1 MMNAW
6 ASFARYGTPD
16 TGKNIPWKIFK
27 SEKRYFMKLDNDNSL
42 SMEQDMLSMEDLLNS
57 IQLSA
62 IGSLLEKCLLVRETI
77 ENIGDPLEDVYAKW
91 NQEAC
96 AKFDINAER
105 KKIEDQLI
113 AQYGSVSVYGD

>member
-1 MMNAW
+1 
-6 ASFARYGTPD
+6 
-16 TGKNIPWKIFK
+16 
-27 SEKRYFMKLDNDNSL
+27 
-42 SMEQDMLSMEDLLNS
+42 MEQDMLSMEDLLNS

-62 IGSLLEKCLLVRETI
+62 VGSLLEKCLLVRETI

-91 NQEAC
+91 NKGAC